1 MFIKTKGCKFLVC
14 LLSLIFAAGI
24 AASAGTNVNADDK
37 TIHVKTAD
45 ELTAALD
52 PEKIYDHII
61 IDESFDVPCKTASG
75 NNGTSYFTVSRN
87 MTIEGKDPNVTLT
100 RTIAQGAENGHLQSI
115 LGICGDGVYDSVQV
129 SLFKLTFDGGA
140 DFGSAK
146 GMDRRD
152 VSVSNSCLGGRSVI
166 DVYYKA
172 TLNLEDGLTIQNGY
186 CTYSLTSLTED
197 TGSGVYGG
205 GVRVDWEETTGGG
218 TVNVKAG
225 ACIKNCVAGSYGGGI
240 GSYSH
245 SRLNVYGGVIENC
258 SARLGGGLGCTWRWI
273 HSSKDSGTFRMY
285 GGTIRNCSAER
296 GGAILADGHPDYCSN
311 ALYGGTI
318 DNCTATNGGSA
329 LALNGTGDDGEPS
342 LSIAPYS
349 ENGPLFISNC
359 PPCQGDTDPDTV
371 IGDITLGYPG
381 ISLHGNT
388 RVVTLESAMCS
399 VAFKKFKDDAENMT
413 ILSISKGMSLGES
426 FPADPTSNYKFIGW
440 NTSPDGKGKIITK
453 DFIVNENMIVYAR
466 WLTKPEFTN
475 PEEKIT
481 LTYGE
486 LDKKVEIKNAVAPYG
501 GEIRYRWIKLF
512 GYDGYVGGNDAPGV
526 ANNSVYQFPKLPV
539 GDYSFYC
546 GVYNFVEGYGQE
558 GKMSEFVE
566 VKVNPKVLN
575 ITWSDT
581 EFVYDGKNKVP
592 KAVIKGVLEGDD
604 VDVKVSGAK
613 SEAGRYTATATLT
626 GTDAGNYIIAD
637 GKDKCSYTIASV
649 IKMPDLTG
657 KNYEK
662 AKTDLDKFLKDN
674 GIKASI
680 SVGWAHNSDPAKN
693 LTVAATT
700 PAAGEPINADD
711 NIILMVYEGYNP
723 TISLNKDTAS
733 VICGSNLVLK
743 ATMTGAS
750 SAISWKSSDTKIASV
765 DKNGKVTSKMA
776 GTVTITASALGVSAK
791 CKVTVLYKDV
801 TNSKD
806 FWYAPTNYLT
816 AKGVVKGY
824 ANQTEFRPAN
834 DCTRAQ
840 MITFLYRLQGEPKTK
855 STTCKFTDVKSTEYF
870 YKPVIWAVEQGI
882 TTVPSDKK
890 FNPQTVC
897 TRAMTVTFL
906 WRMAGKPEPKTTKNP
921 FPDVKKTDYFYKA
934 TLWASEM
941 KILAGLP
948 DGTFQPQGKCLRRQM
963 VTFLYKYDKYVNG
976 KG

>member
-1 MFIKTKGCKFLVC
+1 MLRTLKGRTAACVLM
-14 LLSLIFAAGI
+14 SLAVAAGLL
-24 AASAGTNVNADDK
+24 AGINGKVSADDVH
-37 TIHVKTAD
+37 TATVGTAEEFKTALSNED
-45 ELTAALD
+45 
-52 PEKIYDHII
+52 IDHII
-61 IDESFDVPCKTASG
+61 INRSFDVPCTRAT
-75 NNGTSYFTVSRN
+75 NANGTSYFTANRT
-87 MTIEGKDPNVTLT
+87 MTIEGTSPDITLK
-100 RTIAQGAENGHLQSI
+100 RTCANPGDNSLLQSVI
-115 LGICGDGVYDSVQV
+115 GICGNGIYDEIQV
-129 SLFKLTFDGGA
+129 SLFNLTLDGGA
-140 DFGSAK
+140 DFGTTEGYSRRNLSANEAK
-146 GMDRRD
+146 
-152 VSVSNSCLGGRSVI
+152 VAGRSIV

-172 TLNLEDGLTIQNGY
+172 TLNLENGLTIQNGY
-186 CTYSLTSLTED
+186 CTYSLTSLTEN

-205 GVRVDWEETTGGG
+205 GVRVDWEKITGGG

-258 SARLGGGLGCTWRWI
+258 SARLGGGLGCTWRSI
-273 HSSKDSGTFRMY
+273 HSSEDSGTFRMY

-329 LALNGTGDDGEPS
+329 LALNGTGGDGEPS

-388 RVVTLESAMCS
+388 KVVTLESAMCS

-475 PEEKIT
+475 PEDKIT
-481 LTYGE
+481 LTYGD

-512 GYDGYVGGNDAPGV
+512 EYDGYIGGNEAPGV

-539 GDYSFYC
+539 DDYSFYC
-546 GVYNFVEGYGQE
+546 DVYNFVEGYGQE
-558 GKMSEFVE
+558 GKMSGFVE

-581 EFVYDGKNKVP
+581 EFVYDGKAKIP
-592 KAVIKGVLEGDD
+592 TATLKGVIEGDD
-604 VDVKVSGAK
+604 VSVEVTGAQTK
-613 SEAGRYTATATLT
+613 AGTHKATAKLV
-626 GTDAGNYIIAD
+626 GKDAGNYTIPESAITKEFTI
-637 GKDKCSYTIASV
+637 KDKSV
-649 IKMPDLTG
+649 ELS
-657 KNYEK
+657 
-662 AKTDLDKFLKDN
+662 LDKKSAN
-674 GIKASI
+674 VVCG
-680 SVGWAHNSDPAKN
+680 GT
-693 LTVAATT
+693 LT
-700 PAAGEPINADD
+700 
-711 NIILMVYEGYNP
+711 
-723 TISLNKDTAS
+723 
-733 VICGSNLVLK
+733 LK
-743 ATMTGAS
+743 ATLKNSTA
-750 SAISWKSSDTKIASV
+750 AVSWKSSDTKIATV
-765 DKNGKVTSKMA
+765 DSKGKITAKMA
-776 GTVTITASALGVSAK
+776 GTVTITASAAGK
-791 CKVTVLYKDV
+791 KMECKVTVLYKDV
-801 TNSKD
+801 TKTTD

-921 FPDVKKTDYFYKA
+921 FPDVEKTDYFYKA